1 MSKASNRNKQ
11 RKIRQ
16 ASRTQQ
22 AQRTNRKPRPIN
34 TSGSRR
40 SRQAN
45 LIRQELTR
53 INTTPPLTARQYRTV
68 RRYKSNQPSR
78 FRVTNYHRQA
88 KLRSVQKAF
97 ATMKI
102 TNVRITTRNYKKFF
116 DLLDDAKIIGGER
129 RYAEILRIAM
139 EKTNLNDYN
148 GKLFDL
154 VVDNLMRTAYT

>member
-16 ASRTQQ
+16 ASRSQQ
-22 AQRTNRKPRPIN
+22 LRRSNRPHRPIN
-34 TSGSRR
+34 TSGRR

-45 LIRQELTR
+45 LIRQELNR
-53 INTTPPLTARQYRTV
+53 INTRPPLTPRQYRTV
-68 RRYKSNQPSR
+68 KRYRSQQPSR
-78 FRVTNYHRQA
+78 FRVSSYRRQA

-97 ATMKI
+97 ASMGIKNI
-102 TNVRITTRNYKKFF
+102 KITTRNYQKFF

-129 RYAEILRIAM
+129 RYSEILRIAM
-139 EKTNLNDYN
+139 DKTSLNDYS

-154 VVDNLMRTAYT
+154 VVDNLMRSAYT

>member
-16 ASRTQQ
+16 ASRSQQ
-22 AQRTNRKPRPIN
+22 AQRTTRQPRPIN
-34 TSGSRR
+34 RGSRR

-45 LIRQELTR
+45 LIRQELAR
-53 INTTPPLTARQYRTV
+53 INTQPPLTPRQYRRV

-78 FRVTNYHRQA
+78 FRVTSYRRQA

-97 ATMKI
+97 ATMGV
-102 TNVRITTRNYKKFF
+102 TNVKINSRNYQKFF

-139 EKTNLNDYN
+139 EKTSLNDYS

-154 VVDNLMRTAYT
+154 VIDNLMRSAYT

>member
-11 RKIRQ
+11 RKLRQ
-16 ASRTQQ
+16 ASRSQQ
-22 AQRTNRKPRPIN
+22 SQRTNRQPRPIN
-34 TSGSRR
+34 TGSRR

-45 LIRQELTR
+45 LIRQELAR
-53 INTTPPLTARQYRTV
+53 INTTPPLTPKQYRTV
-68 RRYKSNQPSR
+68 KRYRSQQPSR
-78 FRVTNYHRQA
+78 FRVTNYRRQA

-97 ATMKI
+97 ASMGV
-102 TNVRITTRNYKKFF
+102 TNVKINTKNYQKFF

-139 EKTNLNDYN
+139 EKTSLNDYN

-154 VVDNLMRTAYT
+154 VIDNLMRTAYS

>member
-16 ASRTQQ
+16 ASRSQQ
-22 AQRTNRKPRPIN
+22 AQRTNRQPRPIN
-34 TSGSRR
+34 AGSRR
-40 SRQAN
+40 TRQAN
-45 LIRQELTR
+45 LIRQELAR
-53 INTTPPLTARQYRTV
+53 INTQPRLTPRQYRTV
-68 RRYKSNQPSR
+68 RRYRSNQPSR
-78 FRVTNYHRQA
+78 FRVTNYRRQA

-97 ATMKI
+97 ASMGV
-102 TNVRITTRNYKKFF
+102 TNVKINTKNYQKFF

-139 EKTNLNDYN
+139 EKTSLNDYN

-154 VVDNLMRTAYT
+154 VIDNLMRTAYT

>member
-16 ASRTQQ
+16 ASRSQQ
-22 AQRTNRKPRPIN
+22 SQRTNRQPRTIN
-34 TSGSRR
+34 TGSRR

-45 LIRQELTR
+45 LIRQELAR
-53 INTTPPLTARQYRTV
+53 INTQPPLTPKQYRTV
-68 RRYKSNQPSR
+68 RRYRSNQPSR
-78 FRVTNYHRQA
+78 FRVTNYRRQS

-97 ATMKI
+97 ASMGV
-102 TNVRITTRNYKKFF
+102 TNVKINTKNYQKFF

-139 EKTNLNDYN
+139 EKTSLNDYN

-154 VVDNLMRTAYT
+154 VIDNLMRTAYT